1 MISPDAFRLIELSDR
16 AFFQDIFSQFPP
28 VHSDHNFT
36 TLIAWKEY
44 AHYSYAYLDGNLL
57 ISSIIT
63 NERVYHAP
71 VGPRN
76 PVLLRDLLRLSVETG
91 GDRPFSVFDRSTHDW
106 ILHELPGLRLH
117 ADRNFFDYIY
127 LTSDLAHL
135 PGKRYV
141 GIRQHINTF
150 RRDCS
155 FTVEMLTRE
164 IIPEVIAFLLEWCEW
179 KECEKTEVLA
189 HEKSAVLY
197 GIEHL
202 TELNLDGLI
211 IRVDGDIAA
220 LSVYEGM
227 SDDMALI
234 HFEKGLPDCEGIYK
248 VINQETARHLK
259 KHGGYAFINRESDL
273 GVPGLREAKLRY
285 HPHHFAE
292 VWYAEKA
299 DIERALSEDQA

>member
-1 MISPDAFRLIELSDR
+1 MISPDAFRLVEMEDR
-16 AFFQDIFSQFPP
+16 DIFLDIFSRFPP

-44 AHYSYAYLDGNLL
+44 ADYSYAYLSDTLL
-57 ISSIIT
+57 ISSVI
-63 NERVYHAP
+63 NEQRVYHAP
-71 VGPRN
+71 IGPRN
-76 PVLLRDLLRLSVETG
+76 PALLRDLLRLSVETG
-91 GDRPFSVFDRSTHDW
+91 GARPFSVFDRSTHDW
-106 ILHELPGLRLH
+106 ILHELPSLRMH
-117 ADRNFFDYIY
+117 ADRDFFDYIY

-141 GIRQHINTF
+141 GMRQHINTF

-155 FTVEMLTRE
+155 FTVETLRPDM
-164 IIPEVIAFLLEWCEW
+164 IPEVIAFLMEWCEW
-179 KECEKTEVLA
+179 KDCEKTEVLA
-189 HEKSAVLY
+189 HEKSAVLF
-197 GIEHL
+197 GIGHL
-202 TELNLDGLI
+202 TELGLDGLI

-220 LSVYEGM
+220 LSVYERM

-248 VINQETARHLK
+248 VINQETARHLT
-259 KHGGYAFINRESDL
+259 KHGGYTYINRESDL

-285 HPHHFAE
+285 YPHHFAE

-299 DIERALSEDQA
+299 DIEQALHEEQA